1 MKKLLC
7 FILVVLNFVFLCGCS
22 VKEAITSD
30 KQEYIVS
37 ALGFDGEK
45 GNVKITAETIVI
57 NNDDLTE
64 DKSARLFVGEGE
76 TVAEAYE
83 KIIFSATQ
91 PLSLGH
97 SAVAIIGLNLSSAQ
111 VEDVFSF
118 LESQEKINISIMLCA
133 ADSAFELLGCK
144 PVSSVAVGYDIMSMV
159 EVNEEKRGTLFK
171 NRFYEVLALKS
182 KPQSSFYLPFL
193 KVGNQEIWVS
203 GLSVFGENSLVKLIN
218 NEEIPLFCLARDS
231 LSRGEFVLKG
241 ENMKVEYSS
250 VTYDFSFEDNL
261 EITLNVHFK
270 ALGDKTFLKQKT
282 ESFLKGYDVCSIGNI
297 ISQKEPEMWKK
308 LKDNYNEIYKNA
320 NIRVNMYE

>member
-7 FILVVLNFVFLCGCS
+7 FVVALNMVFLCGCS

-45 GNVKITAETIVI
+45 DKVKITVEAIVI

-64 DKSARLFVGEGE
+64 DKSARLFSGEGE

-83 KIIFSATQ
+83 KIVFSATQ

-97 SAVAIIGLNLSSAQ
+97 SAVAIIGGDLSSAHL
-111 VEDVFSF
+111 DDAFSF

-133 ADSAFELLGCK
+133 ADSAFEVLGCK

-171 NRFYEVLALKS
+171 NRFYEVLASKS
-182 KPQSSFYLPFL
+182 KPQATFQLPFL
-193 KVGNQEIWVS
+193 KVENEEISVS
-203 GLSVFGENSLVKLIN
+203 GISVFERNLETVRVA
-218 NEEIPLFCLARDS
+218 NEEIPLFCLAHDS
-231 LSRGEFVLKG
+231 LSRGEFVLGG
-241 ENMKVEYSS
+241 ENIKVDYSS
-250 VTYDFSFEDNL
+250 VTYDFFLKDNL
-261 EITLNVHFK
+261 KITIDVHLK
-270 ALGDKTFLKQKT
+270 AKGDKTLLKQKT
-282 ESFLKGYDVCSIGNI
+282 ESFLKGYDICSLGNI
-297 ISQKEPEMWKK
+297 ISQKEPEIWEKI
-308 LKDNYNEIYKNA
+308 KDNYNEIYKNA
-320 NIRVNMYE
+320 TIRVNIYE